1 MCELECKNRTPPHC
15 SEKHQL
21 VPVALCLH
29 WNDMHFTFKNTH
41 CSDLVL
47 LLPLGAK
54 IMKPLHINSNF
65 CVCASNAKH
74 FTTEWIWPEAS
85 CRALALSL
93 CLFVSLLLSDKASA
107 IHYWTRE
114 QPPVFWLCVCTV
126 QYTELVFTVC
136 HWQNAIQWRTSPLCV
151 ITVAF
156 MLPSALSTIRL

>member
-47 LLPLGAK
+47 LLSLGAK

-114 QPPVFWLCVCTV
+114 QPPVFWLCVCAQFNT
-126 QYTELVFTVC
+126 QSLYLQC
-136 HWQNAIQWRTSPLCV
+136 AIDKMPSSEEHPLCV
-151 ITVAF
+151 S
-156 MLPSALSTIRL
+156 LL

>member
-65 CVCASNAKH
+65 CVCVRLMPSISLQSEFGPRPAAGHS
-74 FTTEWIWPEAS
+74 
-85 CRALALSL
+85 LSRFVCL
-93 CLFVSLLLSDKASA
+93 CLSCSQTKPVPFTIEPENSHQCSGFVCAQFNTQSLYLQCAIDKMPSSEEHPLCVSLL
-107 IHYWTRE
+107 
-114 QPPVFWLCVCTV
+114 
-126 QYTELVFTVC
+126 
-136 HWQNAIQWRTSPLCV
+136 
-151 ITVAF
+151 
-156 MLPSALSTIRL
+156 